1 MRISKTLNEEISSLK
16 QARADCMARF
26 GLTEDEWDVAFF
38 EYGCRLVEFHTED
51 EQLSR
56 EILQENRFWRWWK
69 LQYLIHD
76 KVIDRNCDY
85 FRRKGGWI
93 KTAMIRE
100 QFMNALQIASYAS
113 N

>member
-1 MRISKTLNEEISSLK
+1 MRSKTLQKEISSLK

-26 GLTEDEWDVAFF
+26 GMTEDEYDVAFF
-38 EYGCRLVEFHTED
+38 EYGCRLVEFHSED

-56 EILQENRFWRWWK
+56 EILQENRFWKWWK

-76 KVIDRNCDY
+76 KVVDKESDY
-85 FRRKGGWI
+85 FRRKAGWI
-93 KTAMIRE
+93 KSSLMKGM
-100 QFMNALQIASYAS
+100 FMNHLEIVSHAD